1 MKRERAWMQLD
12 GRTKLFGVF
21 GDPIGHTF
29 SPMIHELLIEA
40 YGANMAYAAY
50 HVKSVHLREALQ
62 GAWAMNIQGLNL
74 TIPHKEKA
82 IAYLS
87 GVDPTA
93 GRVGAVN
100 TLKWT
105 PDGYYGYNTDVFG
118 MQCQLRT
125 NGIFLEGKEVLIL
138 GAGGAARSAVAV
150 CQLEKAAGIRIYN
163 RTQKRAEELARHFQQ
178 VSATNSPA
186 IEVLNRQQLLE
197 TPHPYVIQTTPAG
210 MLNVE
215 ARLPVEEEEFYEGI
229 LCAADV
235 VFNPKNTP
243 FLEKAKNCGAKTA
256 GGLLMLFYQ
265 AVKAFEIWNEMEFD
279 AEQTGR
285 LQQKFLAWAEEY
297 FHA

>member
-1 MKRERAWMQLD
+1 MKRERACMQID

-40 YGANMAYAAY
+40 YGENMAYAAY
-50 HVKSVHLREALQ
+50 HVESIHLREALQ

-82 IAYLS
+82 IPYLS
-87 GVDPTA
+87 GIDPTA

-105 PDGYYGYNTDVFG
+105 PDGYYGYNTDVYG
-118 MQCQLRT
+118 MQRQLRA

-150 CQLEKAAGIRIYN
+150 CQLEKAASIRIYN
-163 RTQKRAEELARHFQQ
+163 RTQKRAEELVRHFQQ
-178 VSATNSPA
+178 GTEPKGPA
-186 IEVLNRQQLLE
+186 IQVLNREQLLN

-210 MLNVE
+210 MLNV
-215 ARLPVEEEEFYEGI
+215 ADRLPVEEEEFYGGI

-243 FLEKAKNCGAKTA
+243 FLQKAQTCGAKTA
-256 GGLLMLFYQ
+256 DGLLMHFYQ
-265 AVKAFEIWNEMEFD
+265 AVKAFEIWNEMEFNR
-279 AEQTGR
+279 EQTEW
-285 LQQKFLAWAEEY
+285 LQQKFLNWAEEY